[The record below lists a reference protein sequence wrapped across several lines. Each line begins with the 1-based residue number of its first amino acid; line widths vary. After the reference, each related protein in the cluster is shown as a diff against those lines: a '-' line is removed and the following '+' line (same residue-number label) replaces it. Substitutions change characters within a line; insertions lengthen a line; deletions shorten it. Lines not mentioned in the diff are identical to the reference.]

1 MLLTGTP
8 ASVGGR
14 LRLSWY
20 SDNLN
25 ATPKHERPKVKAKSP
40 DTMGIR
46 HLLSSLISFSLL
58 HIFVSV
64 LQYNLLEPQ
73 LLLNSLVPFL
83 QHTRSLRLA
92 QINILKAIRCMKA
105 NILKRMSASLGQQ
118 IPIIYPRIY
127 WKTKL

>member
-8 ASVGGR
+8 ASIGGR
-14 LRLSWY
+14 LRLSSY

-25 ATPKHERPKVKAKSP
+25 ATPKHERPNVNAKSP

-73 LLLNSLVPFL
+73 LLLNSLVPF
-83 QHTRSLRLA
+83 
-92 QINILKAIRCMKA
+92 QI
-105 NILKRMSASLGQQ
+105 S
-118 IPIIYPRIY
+118 
-127 WKTKL
+127 